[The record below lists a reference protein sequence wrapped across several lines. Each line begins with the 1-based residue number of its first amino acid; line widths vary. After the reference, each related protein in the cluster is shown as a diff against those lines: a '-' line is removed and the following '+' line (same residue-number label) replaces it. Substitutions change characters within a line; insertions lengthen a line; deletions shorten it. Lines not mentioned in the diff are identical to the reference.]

1 MIATKILVNLT
12 QAPYG
17 NSRAKD
23 AIDAV
28 LAASAYEQDLRLLFT
43 GDGVFQL
50 IKQQN
55 GQVIEQKNLAA
66 LLSAFPL
73 YDINQ
78 IFVQS
83 SALSERGLAE
93 NDLALPVTQMK
104 DDEIAVFFEQHDCVL
119 SF

>member
-1 MIATKILVNLT
+1 MSATKILVNLT

-50 IKQQN
+50 LKQQN
-55 GQVIEQKNLAA
+55 GKTIEQKNLAS

-78 IFVQS
+78 VFVQS
-83 SALSERGLAE
+83 SALTERGLTE
-93 NDLALPVTQMK
+93 SDLALPVTPMK
-104 DDEIAVFFEQHDCVL
+104 NNEIADFFDQHDCVL

>member
-1 MIATKILVNLT
+1 MSATKILVSLT
-12 QAPYG
+12 QPPYG

-28 LAASAYEQDLRLLFT
+28 LAASAYEQDLRLLFM

-50 IKQQN
+50 LKQQN

-78 IFVQS
+78 IFAQS
-83 SALSERGLAE
+83 SALVERGLTE
-93 NDLALPVTQMK
+93 NDLALPVTTMN
-104 DDEIAVFFEQHDCVL
+104 DGEIAAFFDQHDCVL